1 MVPSK
6 EKIFRA
12 ILIQRHF
19 QVNQSALASQLFIIS
34 VTGEIASSCIVTW
47 EGRGDDHCT
56 NGPMEFN

>member
-1 MVPSK
+1 MTPSSP
-6 EKIFRA
+6 EKLIRA
-12 ILIQRHF
+12 IFQRHF